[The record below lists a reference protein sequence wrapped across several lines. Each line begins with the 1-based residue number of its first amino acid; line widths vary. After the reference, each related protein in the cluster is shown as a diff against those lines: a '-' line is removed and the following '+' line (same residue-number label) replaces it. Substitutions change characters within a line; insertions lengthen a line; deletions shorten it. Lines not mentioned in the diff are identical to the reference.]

1 MDPRTAIR
9 ELDELIKRTQ
19 LVIDRE
25 RDRLDALPRNAL
37 PPGKAAARAL
47 NARPVTSTPQP
58 KTLNDKSRRVASP

>member
-25 RDRLDALPRNAL
+25 RDRLDAPNAVE
-37 PPGKAAARAL
+37 GRGD
-47 NARPVTSTPQP
+47 RGQRGE
-58 KTLNDKSRRVASP
+58 RRSKGGDDRDRGDGRH